1 MALYTVSGDM
11 KEIRQPAKQVVAN
24 YFNETL
30 PLRSLQ
36 EILHN
41 RIIQKNREIHESH
54 NRPCNERIWTEIET
68 LQWVLAQ
75 ILTLLRRSPAA

>member
-1 MALYTVSGDM
+1 MLVNS
-11 KEIRQPAKQVVAN
+11 KESPTSAQP
-24 YFNETL
+24 TL

-41 RIIQKNREIHESH
+41 RIIQKKGEIHESH
-54 NRPCNERIWTEIET
+54 NRTYNERISTEIET

-75 ILTLLRRSPAA
+75 ILTLLRRSQAT